1 VETDQILAI
10 LQQIGIN
17 YAQGYG
23 VGKPRPLID
32 QQAEV

>member
-1 VETDQILAI
+1 VENDQILDI

-23 VGKPRPLID
+23 VGKPRPLVE
-32 QQAEV
+32 QQAKV